1 MGSEFEAIATSLQD
15 ECTTCMEALDS
26 AMGRLQRL
34 LEHNTQGKL
43 DIPGHVHRVSRAISE
58 LDKFRHAQAQSINQD
73 GIYIHW
79 PQLQEVLR
87 VCFSAYMHLP
97 QLQEV
102 LQACFSVLYI
112 TKLCVHSFE
121 LTVQH
126 RPVAGTSQMDEAISW
141 AWDRKISSK
150 L

>member
-26 AMGRLQRL
+26 AMSRLQRL

-79 PQLQEVLR
+79 PQLQEVL
-87 VCFSAYMHLP
+87 
-97 QLQEV
+97 
-102 LQACFSVLYI
+102 QACFSVIYI

-126 RPVAGTSQMDEAISW
+126 RAVAGGSQMDEAISW
-141 AWDRKISSK
+141 ALDRKVSSK